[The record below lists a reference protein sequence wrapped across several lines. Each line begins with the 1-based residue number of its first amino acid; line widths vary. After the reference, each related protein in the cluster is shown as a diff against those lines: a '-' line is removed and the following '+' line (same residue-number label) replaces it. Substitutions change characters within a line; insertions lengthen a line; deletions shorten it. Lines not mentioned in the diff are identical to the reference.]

1 MDSSLSLLR
10 LTVALNQATP
20 IGGADVAVE
29 ENEKWLETNS
39 L

>member
-1 MDSSLSLLR
+1 MDNSPSLLR
-10 LTVALNQATP
+10 LTVALNQEMP